1 MFPTPWLSHSS
12 MQSSE
17 SEDEGKPVQ
26 PKRKQEE
33 DNVAAPAKRA
43 KVTFSLQLWY
53 LYYGAIAHVLQ
64 RACM

>member
-1 MFPTPWLSHSS
+1 